1 MMSTLSCTDQP
12 IGREPLWQAPVITLL
27 LVITIATALTIGRY
41 PLTLRDIAEFC
52 LAIMHLKAMEA
63 ARFDLLYNL
72 IIEIRLPRVLAAGLI
87 GAALSISGGAYQAVF
102 RNPLVSPGL
111 MGVLAGASFGAA
123 LGMLVAS
130 HWWLVQVLAFGFG
143 LGGVLLGVVIANL
156 FGSATMITLILGGMI
171 SGAFFTAALSII
183 KYTADPYDQ
192 LPAIVYWLMGHL
204 GGIELKDIFVLA
216 PFVLIGSILLSL
228 LGRGLDALAMGEDE
242 ARSLGV
248 PVLFL
253 RYGVIALATFISSIS
268 VSFAG
273 MIGWIGLVVPHF
285 ARVIVGPGNARLLP
299 ASAALG
305 AIFLIIADGFAR
317 NLWRA
322 EIPVGIMTELF
333 GIPAFLVV
341 VYRARKGWA

>member
-1 MMSTLSCTDQP
+1 MSTLSYTDVP
-12 IGREPLWQAPVITLL
+12 ARRERTWHAPL
-27 LVITIATALTIGRY
+27 LVILLGLTIAIALTIGRY
-41 PLTLRDIAEFC
+41 PLSLSDLLDFSLASLRVKTIA
-52 LAIMHLKAMEA
+52 AT
-63 ARFDLLYNL
+63 RYDLLYNV
-72 IIEIRLPRVLAAGLI
+72 IVEIRLPRVLAAGLI

-102 RNPLVSPGL
+102 RNPLVSPGI

-130 HWWLVQVLAFGFG
+130 QWFLVQVLAFAFG
-143 LGGVLLGVVIANL
+143 LGAVALGVIIANL
-156 FGSATMITLILGGMI
+156 FGPATMITLILGGMI
-171 SGAFFTAALSII
+171 SGAFFTAALSIV

-204 GGIELKDIFVLA
+204 GGIELRDVGVLT
-216 PFVLIGSILLSL
+216 PFVLIGCAILSMF
-228 LGRGLDALAMGEDE
+228 GRGLDALAMGEDE

-248 PVLFL
+248 PVFVL
-253 RYGVIALATFISSIS
+253 RYGVIAVATFVSSIS

-285 ARVIVGPGNARLLP
+285 ARVVVGPGNARLLP
-299 ASAALG
+299 ASACMG

-333 GIPAFLVV
+333 GIPAFLLVI
-341 VYRARKGWA
+341 YRARKGWA